1 MSTDRL
7 AALLP
12 RLIVARKSCVR
23 STLARLHGA
32 GNLHHGGGDHG
43 DDDDDKEGDDDDEDD
58 DGDTNLLTLLS
69 WHKAALLP
77 RHRLAHRLLDLRKE
91 HNQH

>member
-12 RLIVARKSCVR
+12 WLVVARKSRVC

-32 GNLHHGGGDHG
+32 GNLHHGGGDGDDKEG
-43 DDDDDKEGDDDDEDD
+43 DDDDDKEG

-77 RHRLAHRLLDLRKE
+77 RHRLAHRLLDLSNE
-91 HNQH
+91 HG